1 MNAIEKNKSRFI
13 VNFGDGKQTYFDFA
27 NGVIY
32 GASGRPVK
40 SFCPEAKKILKEN
53 KENDFLARFLYE
65 KMNATVSNYAGLF
78 SWKLGMVE
86 TIYSLYHDEYPVD
99 ILLAVAEFCYTRNFT
114 LDSQNVKLLTE
125 ALSFFKGDN
134 IRPCF
139 VQSRDIEKSIWRI
152 KYGDFPAIYNILPI
166 LSQTTRNI
174 IIEDIEKIAFRMKHE
189 AWELFNNG
197 PTILA
202 GHLIDYIN
210 LCDLL
215 HKERT
220 YKNLYLSICQMRK
233 EQELMN
239 EKLCANWQF
248 KNKLFYENEDFT
260 IIVPTT
266 ADEFRFEA
274 EVQHNCVFRSY
285 FQEVV
290 DHQTHIVFVR
300 KKEEP
305 KKPYITCEVSIDGKI
320 VQYLAQFNDQ
330 PKDELALKFA
340 KEYSEFLKKQF

>member
-65 KMNATVSNYAGLF
+65 KMIVVSSNYGGL
-78 SWKLGMVE
+78 SYWKLGMVE
-86 TIYSLYHDEYPVD
+86 TIYSLYHDEYPVA
-99 ILLAVAEFCYTRNFT
+99 ILLAVAEFCYTRTFA

-125 ALSFFKGDN
+125 ALSSFKGGN
-134 IRPCF
+134 TNPSF
-139 VQSRDIEKSIWRI
+139 VQSRDIEQAIWRI
-152 KYGDFPAIYNILPI
+152 KYGDFPAIYNILPR
-166 LSQTTRNI
+166 LSPVTQKI
-174 IIEDIEKIAFRMKHE
+174 VIEDIEKITFRMKHE
-189 AWELFNNG
+189 AWKLLDDSFVSLTEYLC
-197 PTILA
+197 
-202 GHLIDYIN
+202 DYIT
-210 LCDLL
+210 LCDFL

-220 YKNLYLSICQMRK
+220 YKNFYLSICQMKK
-233 EQELMN
+233 EKELMN
-239 EKLCANWQF
+239 DKFCADWQP

-260 IIVPTT
+260 IVIPTT

-274 EVQHNCVFRSY
+274 DYQHNCVFRSY
-285 FQEVV
+285 FSEVV

-305 KKPYITCEVSIDGKI
+305 KKPYITCEVSNDGKI
-320 VQYLAQFNDQ
+320 VQYLAQFNAQ
-330 PKDELALKFA
+330 PKDQSALEFA
-340 KEYSEFLKKQF
+340 KEYGEFLKKQF